1 MRATAV
7 HHHSHAICVHTH
19 SYMVYVFQLKNT
31 FHSHCR
37 SFIYSNDNAAT
48 GKAGLGNSAE
58 EDENEPRNEME
69 LAHTLILNED
79 ALKQLPEHKRAV
91 FELEWLRYLEKSL
104 PTMPKHEI
112 KTGQKKLVQQL
123 SERIQGAPGP
133 PMRKLIAIALATL
146 FSVGDTFM
154 LFDTVNACNDI
165 LKNKDDSPSYLP
177 TKL

>member
-1 MRATAV
+1 MCA
-7 HHHSHAICVHTH
+7 
-19 SYMVYVFQLKNT
+19 MVYGLYVFQLKNT

-37 SFIYSNDNAAT
+37 SFIYNNDSAT
-48 GKAGLGNSAE
+48 VRAGGNGSE
-58 EDENEPRNEME
+58 EDENEPKNEME

-104 PTMPKHEI
+104 PSMPKHEI

-133 PMRKLIAIALATL
+133 PMRKLIASALATL

-154 LFDTVNACNDI
+154 LFDTVNSCNDI